1 MGRLSDR
8 FDLEKQVVFYMS
20 YHYNK
25 VNQWIHFAC
34 IWPILISAIVMA
46 AETKPYME
54 TPALLRDVPVIGDY
68 LVLNFA
74 AVAAVVYMVWYILLD
89 VWAGLLGAS
98 LVFASYVYGNYLS
111 QNAPALYGV
120 AAWQLALPFIGHGVF
135 ERRKPALLDS
145 LDQAVITAP
154 MFVLLEVLFSLGYRQ
169 ALFKRIMRQVKINV
183 EAFHGRK
190 DLKMGSAEDLAAL
203 PADKLFPQI
212 SVILEKGAQRPLPR
226 VEVHY
231 RNLTITVNLAQACK
245 KKNPFRSGEVAPN
258 VTNVSLPKSKAIL
271 NNVSGVFKAGTI
283 TLVLGQPGS
292 GKSSLMKILSGRF
305 PVDKDVKVTGDIT
318 FNGRSRQEILP
329 RLPQFVA
336 YVDQHDKHLPMMT
349 VQETIDFAYA
359 CNGGGTL
366 TDFERQFLMQG
377 SDTENAE
384 AITTAEAVTK
394 AMPQIVLNL
403 LGLNGCKDTVVG
415 DAMVRGISGGQRKRV
430 TTGEMMFGKK
440 NVLIMDEIS
449 TGLDSA
455 ATYDIVNSFRAIAKS
470 LGKTVVISLLQP
482 SPEVFD
488 LFDEVLLLNE
498 GEVMYHGPRDE
509 VKSYFAGLGL
519 ICPPRRDLADFLL
532 DLGSPAQ
539 KQYYDP
545 GRTGIPM
552 EPAKFAEAFR
562 QTAFFQTQEAALNAP
577 SDVYFSKDSQA
588 YLDNRS
594 AFRQPYFSSLWTQF
608 WREILMIRRNKG
620 FLVARAGM
628 VVIMGLL
635 NGFTFYDIDP
645 RSAQVAM
652 GTLFGA
658 VLFLSMGQVP
668 ALPTF
673 FAGRDVF
680 YKQRGANFMRS
691 SAYVLSFMMSRVP
704 MAVAETIV
712 FGSFIY
718 WLCGFV
724 KDAAAFCMFE
734 FLLFLCNMAF
744 TAYFFFISTVTP
756 DIHIGKPLSI
766 LSVGIL
772 VIFAGFIVSK
782 DHLPDYLVWIYWI
795 DPIAWGIRAL
805 AVNQYRNSKF
815 DVCVFEGFDY
825 CQLSGKTM
833 GEYSLSFFAVPSEKS
848 WIGGGIAFL
857 IGFAI
862 WNMVAATFAL
872 EYKRF
877 ETHATGGQTVTSAD
891 VFDQI
896 ERFSSQHSAK
906 VLPVDSDEN
915 PIVNRRGYVT
925 PVTLAFKDLWYS
937 VPDPSNPGKMKDLLK
952 GITGYAAPG
961 TMTALMG
968 SSGAGKT
975 TLMDVIAGRKT
986 GGKIRGDILLNGHA
1000 ATKQKI
1006 DACKS
1011 SIVFEALFAGKEMKA
1026 PIIEAL

>member
-120 AAWQLALPFIGHGVF
+120 AAWQLALPVHVLAWILQFIGHGVF

-203 PADKLFPQI
+203 PTDKLFQQV
-212 SVILEKGAQRPLPR
+212 SVVLEKGAQRPLPR
-226 VEVHY
+226 VQVHY

-377 SDTENAE
+377 SDTENNE

-594 AFRQPYFSSLWTQF
+594 AFRQPYFPSLWTQF

-691 SAYVLSFMMSRVP
+691 SAYVLSFVMSRVP

-712 FGSFIY
+712 F
-718 WLCGFV
+718 
-724 KDAAAFCMFE
+724 
-734 FLLFLCNMAF
+734 
-744 TAYFFFISTVTP
+744 
-756 DIHIGKPLSI
+756 
-766 LSVGIL
+766 
-772 VIFAGFIVSK
+772 
-782 DHLPDYLVWIYWI
+782 
-795 DPIAWGIRAL
+795 
-805 AVNQYRNSKF
+805 
-815 DVCVFEGFDY
+815 
-825 CQLSGKTM
+825 
-833 GEYSLSFFAVPSEKS
+833 EKS

-906 VLPVDSDEN
+906 VLPVDTDEN
-915 PIVNRRGYVT
+915 PIVNQRGYVT

-1000 ATKQKI
+1000 ATKQVI
-1006 DACKS
+1006 QRCTGYCEQTDIHCESAT
-1011 SIVFEALFAGKEMKA
+1011 IREALTFSAFLRQPSDVSDKDKMATVNEIMDLLDLK
-1026 PIIEAL
+1026 PIADLHIHGRQ